1 VCVCVRAYMCVCV
14 FVCAYGT
21 ERSVTEIWMA
31 IYLFISI
38 ICYSFTHLD
47 WR

>member
-1 VCVCVRAYMCVCV
+1 VCVCVCVY
-14 FVCAYGT
+14 VCLDGT
-21 ERSVTEIWMA
+21 ENFVPEIWVA

-38 ICYSFTHLD
+38 ICYSFTQLD